1 MSASSIRITI
11 AAVGRLRERA
21 WREMQADYLKR
32 LQWYAQIDLVEVKD
46 VAGRAVPEQVALH
59 KEGEQLLRITAEA
72 RRRILLAPDGRLM
85 TSPELAGYLQRQGET
100 FGHLAFLVG
109 GPGGF
114 SGDLRDETAETL
126 SLSPL
131 TFPHELARIMLLEQ
145 LYRAFTILRGEKYHR

>member
-1 MSASSIRITI
+1 MPASSIRITI

-21 WREMQADYLKR
+21 WRDMQAGYLER
-32 LQWYAQIDLVEVKD
+32 LQRYAQIDLVEVKD
-46 VAGRAVPEQVALH
+46 VAGRAVPEQAALQ

-85 TSPELAGYLQRQGET
+85 TSPELAGYLQRQWET
-100 FGHLAFLVG
+100 FGHMAFLVG
-109 GPGGF
+109 GPTGF
-114 SGDLRDETAETL
+114 SSELRDRTEEML

-145 LYRAFTILRGEKYHR
+145 LYRAFTILRGEKYHK